1 LFVTSA
7 IASAIAFLISLTLR
21 EEAVSRIKVTVIPM
35 GVIWTNRKI
44 YVPFLLR
51 HIGATAVWSIF
62 ALYLSGIG
70 ASTLWIALMDVLNM
84 GGQFVAMRFIQRFNP
99 VRIFT
104 VGLVSSVLVFAIYG
118 IATHY
123 LQLIPVQ
130 IVLAIAWSGLFV
142 GALNYLLA
150 KNVERGTAVGML
162 YSTMSLAGGIG
173 PFLGGAIAQV
183 WGFSTLMFASSGI
196 SFLGL
201 LASRGLGS
209 KAGKRQELK
218 E

>member
-1 LFVTSA
+1 
-7 IASAIAFLISLTLR
+7 
-21 EEAVSRIKVTVIPM
+21 M
-35 GVIWTNRKI
+35 
-44 YVPFLLR
+44 
-51 HIGATAVWSIF
+51 
-62 ALYLSGIG
+62 
-70 ASTLWIALMDVLNM
+70 
-84 GGQFVAMRFIQRFNP
+84 
-99 VRIFT
+99 
-104 VGLVSSVLVFAIYG
+104 GLVCSVLVFAIYG

-142 GALNYLLA
+142 GALHYLLA
-150 KNVERGTAVGML
+150 ENVERGTAVGML
-162 YSTMSLAGGIG
+162 YSTTSLAGGIG
-173 PFLGGAIAQV
+173 PFLGGAISEV

-196 SFLGL
+196 SFIGL